1 MENRIAN
8 TSKEASR
15 ESFWSL
21 LSEEKNNYTIC
32 IPRIQRDYAQG
43 REEPEVEQI
52 RKTFINA
59 IFDSLRNRNELDIN
73 FIYGN
78 VDSKDEEKVFIPIDG
93 QQRLTTLFL
102 LHWYFATWAGALDDS
117 CKETLGRFK
126 YETRFITGEFCNRL
140 VYDVNVDLKNLDGKL
155 SDVIKDYYWFF
166 STFYLD
172 ATIKAMLVMLDDIHK
187 IVKAMDDNSV
197 VDDFFDL
204 LTSDECPVTFLF
216 LNIEDIGLTDEIYI
230 KMNARGKAL
239 TRFENFKAQ
248 LTAYLSGYDEDFSQR
263 FIGKI
268 NGEWSQF
275 FWNEEYRPLI
285 QSTEDRKVS
294 RRSTIFDDQIMNLFR
309 FIMTNENISNVDIG
323 DENSETKYRVRS
335 ILGGLSRESDFQ
347 FVNHLFADEFRSVQN
362 YTTENANVDI
372 RVFRFIEKLL
382 DIMSKRK
389 AETGNIYFT
398 DNTLYDRQFIN
409 EEEYFKRQIRSV
421 SEKALSYEDQVL
433 MYALFCFL
441 VKYAND
447 DNSFDKSKEL
457 TEWMRVIYNLAH
469 NTLYNTIDDYY
480 RSIRRVKSLVESDYA
495 IDILG
500 YAATLLR
507 KNYRQGSGFGFVDNQ
522 MMEECIKANLM
533 LSSDKWKQRIVAAEH
548 SFLES
553 QITSLFVFSG
563 IRDMYETE
571 IREYEDVQE
580 NKDKHFLP
588 GIDSVL
594 SKAKSEPSYL
604 NAFDEYLAKINLIFD
619 EDEIKPEL
627 EADSVFRRALL
638 TFGGADSYLLPPRS
652 TTICFLDATD
662 RERSFKRLLRGDYA
676 KMQYFKELLD
686 KLSTDDDVVTQLNQI
701 IGDFS
706 IDENNRWKKYFVE
719 MPEILQCMRQNKDC
733 VDPDGNI
740 VFRDPKRFISKR
752 SADQILLLERTMTTS
767 INREYYSYVLFL
779 KARKEGLKVGY
790 FTTFNENTEKYLTF
804 NNDHGEAIQ
813 VLYMPDEQ
821 SPDKAYKYIARDS
834 QGARYKGNLE
844 SMLDYIKQTIE

>member
-1 MENRIAN
+1 M
-8 TSKEASR
+8 
-15 ESFWSL
+15 F
-21 LSEEKNNYTIC
+21 
-32 IPRIQRDYAQG
+32 
-43 REEPEVEQI
+43 
-52 RKTFINA
+52 
-59 IFDSLRNRNELDIN
+59 
-73 FIYGN
+73 
-78 VDSKDEEKVFIPIDG
+78 
-93 QQRLTTLFL
+93 
-102 LHWYFATWAGALDDS
+102 
-117 CKETLGRFK
+117 
-126 YETRFITGEFCNRL
+126 
-140 VYDVNVDLKNLDGKL
+140 
-155 SDVIKDYYWFF
+155 
-166 STFYLD
+166 
-172 ATIKAMLVMLDDIHK
+172 
-187 IVKAMDDNSV
+187 
-197 VDDFFDL
+197 
-204 LTSDECPVTFLF
+204 
-216 LNIEDIGLTDEIYI
+216 
-230 KMNARGKAL
+230 
-239 TRFENFKAQ
+239 
-248 LTAYLSGYDEDFSQR
+248 
-263 FIGKI
+263 
-268 NGEWSQF
+268 
-275 FWNEEYRPLI
+275 
-285 QSTEDRKVS
+285 
-294 RRSTIFDDQIMNLFR
+294 
-309 FIMTNENISNVDIG
+309 

-686 KLSTDDDVVTQLNQI
+686 KLSTDD
-701 IGDFS
+701 
-706 IDENNRWKKYFVE
+706 
-719 MPEILQCMRQNKDC
+719 
-733 VDPDGNI
+733 
-740 VFRDPKRFISKR
+740 
-752 SADQILLLERTMTTS
+752 
-767 INREYYSYVLFL
+767 
-779 KARKEGLKVGY
+779 
-790 FTTFNENTEKYLTF
+790 
-804 NNDHGEAIQ
+804 EA
-813 VLYMPDEQ
+813 L
-821 SPDKAYKYIARDS
+821 
-834 QGARYKGNLE
+834 
-844 SMLDYIKQTIE
+844 